1 MATEG
6 PTRTEPSTTDPVP
19 VEPATTDQPTTL
31 VRFGRVERVMHGLL
45 MLSFLGLSLTGLP
58 LLFAN
63 APWAGKMA
71 ALLGGYGVTGTLHRV
86 FAVLM
91 MVTFGTHVLRLV
103 HRLYVRRD
111 LGILWGPDSLVPQ
124 PRDIVQM
131 AQHIRW
137 FVGLGPQ
144 PKFDRYTYWEKFDYW
159 SVFWGMAIIGGSGLM
174 LWFPQVFAAFLPGW
188 VFNIAFVIHG
198 EEALLAMVFIFTIHF
213 FNGHLRPEKF
223 PMDTVIFTG
232 RISLEEMKH
241 ERPAEYERLV
251 ASGQLESLRTTPASR
266 HLLLVGRTIGTIAV
280 LLGLLMVGLTGYA
293 LMHH

>member
-1 MATEG
+1 MATEA
-6 PTRTEPSTTDPVP
+6 
-19 VEPATTDQPTTL
+19 PATPDRTVTL

-45 MLSFLGLSLTGLP
+45 MLSFLGLSFTGLP
-58 LLFAN
+58 LLFASS
-63 APWAGKMA
+63 PWAARMA
-71 ALLGGYGVTGTLHRV
+71 GLLGGYGVTGTLHRT
-86 FAVLM
+86 FAILM
-91 MVTFGTHVLRLV
+91 MATFGTHVFRLV

-124 PRDIVQM
+124 PRDFFQM

-174 LWFPQVFAAFLPGW
+174 LWFPQVFSAFLPGW
-188 VFNIAFVIHG
+188 VFNVAFVVHG
-198 EEALLAMVFIFTIHF
+198 EEALLAMVFIFTVHF

-241 ERPAEYERLV
+241 ERPAEYARLV
-251 ASGQLESLRTTPASR
+251 ESGGLDALRTTPATR
-266 HLLLVGRTIGTIAV
+266 NLLLVGRTIGTIAV
-280 LLGLLMVGLTGYA
+280 VLGLIMVVLTGYA
-293 LMHH
+293 LLHH

>member
-1 MATEG
+1 MESEA
-6 PTRTEPSTTDPVP
+6 PVTTQALAAADR
-19 VEPATTDQPTTL
+19 ATTL

-58 LLFAN
+58 LLFAA
-63 APWAGKMA
+63 APWAPRMA
-71 ALLGGYGVTGTLHRV
+71 GIFGGYGVTGVLHRS
-86 FAVLM
+86 FAILM
-91 MVTFGTHVLRLV
+91 LATFGTHVVRIV

-124 PRDIVQM
+124 PSDFWQLL
-131 AQHIRW
+131 QHVRW

-144 PKFDRYTYWEKFDYW
+144 PRFDRYTYWEKFDYW

-174 LWFPQVFAAFLPGW
+174 LWFPQVFATFLPGW
-188 VFNIAFVIHG
+188 AFNVALVIHG

-213 FNGHLRPEKF
+213 FDGHLRPEKF

-232 RISLEEMKH
+232 RISREEMEH
-241 ERPAEYERLV
+241 ERPAEYERLM
-251 ASGQLESLRTTPASR
+251 AAGRLGELETTPATPN
-266 HLLLVGRTIGTIAV
+266 LMIVARTIGTVAV
-280 LLGLLMVGLTGYA
+280 VLGLVMVVLTGYA